1 MILEG
6 EVSRLILNLAVIGS
20 IMGEA
25 DMGANPVS
33 RKPMLVRDTSWLTVS
48 EIISVLLA
56 LIGQVILT
64 RAILQSEYGM
74 WILLIDIFTAI
85 FLIVDAGLPTL
96 ISRDGANNPFVLRK
110 AVRKVWKLQLMVA
123 VPFVLIGL
131 PSVILRNNSPSEL
144 IYLAAIIS
152 LLHIASYAP
161 RSALRA
167 AGEARLEAVSKVVE
181 RTVITIG
188 YTFLL
193 LIENDSV
200 FNYGLVFSIG
210 SAVGFLSCVLLM
222 HKFVPK
228 NKDKLE
234 SLGESWTST
243 KSLVISALPF
253 AMTLGILPYIT
264 RIEKFFLSGISLE
277 FVAIFHVG
285 QLAWMAGMIVPISIS
300 SALLPILG
308 EHRLDRKRF
317 LSEVDNSLKPIK
329 ILLVLGLIAGSVF
342 VSLVLP
348 LAFPEEYTLDGN
360 NLNSVDVFIYLLSGW
375 GFSLLA
381 APWNT
386 AIKAG
391 RNSWTY
397 TLYVTLIVLLG
408 TAGAWIFIP
417 RYGLMGAV
425 ISANLTCFFMLFLGL
440 LMSKDIGRVTQ
451 GYQKYSWILMLLLC
465 LTYPIAWYI
474 AKWVAITLAIMIGA
488 KLQIIERLTV
498 SVLLDSEE

>member
-1 MILEG
+1 
-6 EVSRLILNLAVIGS
+6 
-20 IMGEA
+20 MGEGG
-25 DMGANPVS
+25 MGANPVS
-33 RKPMLVRDTSWLTVS
+33 RKPMLVRDTSWLTLS

-56 LIGQVILT
+56 LVGQVILT

-96 ISRDGANNPFVLRK
+96 ISRDGANNPFVLHK
-110 AVRKVWKLQLMVA
+110 AVRKVWKLQIIVA
-123 VPFVLIGL
+123 VPFVLIGI
-131 PSVILRNNSPSEL
+131 PGVILRNNSPSEL
-144 IYLAAIIS
+144 IYLASIIS

-188 YTFLL
+188 YALLL
-193 LIENDSV
+193 LIKNDSV
-200 FNYGLVFSIG
+200 FNYGFVFSIG

-222 HKFVPK
+222 LKFVPK
-228 NKDKLE
+228 NEDKLE
-234 SLGESWTST
+234 SLGESWAST
-243 KSLVISALPF
+243 KSLITSALPF
-253 AMTLGILPYIT
+253 AVTLGILPYIT

-308 EHRLDRKRF
+308 EHRLDKKRF
-317 LSEVDNSLKPIK
+317 LAEVDNSLKPIK
-329 ILLVLGLIAGSVF
+329 ILLVLGLVAGSIF

-348 LAFPEEYTLDGN
+348 LAFPVEYTHNGN

-381 APWNT
+381 TPWNT

-391 RNSWTY
+391 KNSWTY
-397 TLYVTLIVLLG
+397 TLYVTFIVILG
-408 TAGAWIFIP
+408 TAGAWFLIP
-417 RYGLMGAV
+417 KYGLMGAV

-440 LMSKDIGRVTQ
+440 LMSKDLGRISK
-451 GYQKYSWILMLLLC
+451 GYNKYSWILMLLLC
-465 LTYPIAWYI
+465 LVFPIAWYI
-474 AKWVAITLAIMIGA
+474 AEWIAIALAIMIGI
-488 KLQIIERLTV
+488 KLQIIERFAN
-498 SVLLDSEE
+498 SNILDSEE

>member
-1 MILEG
+1 
-6 EVSRLILNLAVIGS
+6 
-20 IMGEA
+20 MGEGG
-25 DMGANPVS
+25 MGANPVS
-33 RKPMLVRDTSWLTVS
+33 RKPMLVRDTSWLTLS

-56 LIGQVILT
+56 LVGQVILT

-96 ISRDGANNPFVLRK
+96 ISRDGANNPFVLHK
-110 AVRKVWKLQLMVA
+110 AVRKVWKLQIIVA
-123 VPFVLIGL
+123 FPFVLIGI
-131 PSVILRNNSPSEL
+131 PGVILRNNSPSEL
-144 IYLAAIIS
+144 IYLASIIS

-188 YTFLL
+188 YALLL
-193 LIENDSV
+193 LIKNDSV
-200 FNYGLVFSIG
+200 FNYGFVFSIG

-222 HKFVPK
+222 LKFVPK
-228 NKDKLE
+228 NEDKLE
-234 SLGESWTST
+234 SLGESWAST
-243 KSLVISALPF
+243 KSLITSALPF
-253 AMTLGILPYIT
+253 AVTLGILPYIKKKK
-264 RIEKFFLSGISLE
+264 KFFLSGISLE

-308 EHRLDRKRF
+308 EHRLDKKRF
-317 LSEVDNSLKPIK
+317 LAEVDNSLKPIK
-329 ILLVLGLIAGSVF
+329 ILLVLGLVAGSIF

-348 LAFPEEYTLDGN
+348 LAFPVEYTHNGN

-381 APWNT
+381 TPWNT

-391 RNSWTY
+391 KNSWTY
-397 TLYVTLIVLLG
+397 TLYVTFIVILG
-408 TAGAWIFIP
+408 TAGAWFLIP
-417 RYGLMGAV
+417 KYGLMGAV

-440 LMSKDIGRVTQ
+440 LMSKDLGRVTQ
-451 GYQKYSWILMLLLC
+451 GYKKYSWILMLLLC
-465 LTYPIAWYI
+465 LVFPIAWYI
-474 AKWVAITLAIMIGA
+474 AEWIAIALAIMIGI
-488 KLQIIERLTV
+488 KLQIIERFAN
-498 SVLLDSEE
+498 SNILDSEE